1 MGMDLERIA
10 ALPCWRGPVSPRR
23 LPGGITNVNYVVE
36 DGGEKFV
43 VRVGGDI
50 PVHHVM
56 RFNELAASRA
66 ASAAGIS
73 PEVVHAEPGV
83 MVLRFVEGRVFAE
96 ADVREP
102 ANLERVV
109 GLLQRVHHD
118 IPRHLRGPVLLFW
131 VFHVIRDYGHTLI
144 EGRSRHAPRLPGL
157 IAAAEVMERAVGP
170 VELVFGHNDLLAAN
184 LIDDGTRLWLV
195 DWDYAGFGSPLFDLA
210 NLATNNQLP
219 EDLERRLLEA
229 YFDAHVGDGVWRA
242 YAAMKCASLLRETL
256 WSMVS
261 EIHSTLDFDYAAYT
275 AENLAR
281 FERTCAAVAAE
292 LELELI

>member
-1 MGMDLERIA
+1 MELARIA
-10 ALPCWRGPVSPRR
+10 ALPCWRGPVSPQR
-23 LPGGITNVNYVVE
+23 LAGGITNVNYVVE
-36 DGGEKFV
+36 DAGEKFV

-66 ASAAGIS
+66 AWAAGVS

-96 ADVREP
+96 ADLREP
-102 ANLERVV
+102 ANLGLVV
-109 GLLQRVHHD
+109 ELLKKVHRD
-118 IPRHLRGPVLLFW
+118 IPKHLRGPVLLFW

-144 EGRSRHAPRLPGL
+144 EVRSRHAPDLPRL
-157 IAAAEVMERAVGP
+157 IAAAEAMERAVGP
-170 VELVFGHNDLLAAN
+170 VEPVFGHNDLLAAN

-210 NLATNNQLP
+210 NLATNNQFP
-219 EDLERRLLEA
+219 EDLERWLLEA
-229 YFDAHVGDGVWRA
+229 YFDAAPGDGTWRA
-242 YAAMKCASLLRETL
+242 YSAMKCASLLRETL

-281 FERTCAAVAAE
+281 FEQTYAVVATE

>member
-1 MGMDLERIA
+1 MELARIA
-10 ALPCWRGPVSPRR
+10 ALPCWRGPVSPQR
-23 LPGGITNVNYVVE
+23 LAGGITNVNYVVE
-36 DGGEKFV
+36 DAGEKFV

-66 ASAAGIS
+66 AWAAGVS

-96 ADVREP
+96 ADLREP

-109 GLLQRVHHD
+109 ELLKKVHHD

-144 EGRSRHAPRLPGL
+144 EVRSRHAPDLPRL
-157 IAAAEVMERAVGP
+157 IAAAEAMERAVGP
-170 VELVFGHNDLLAAN
+170 VEPVFGHNDLLAAN
-184 LIDDGTRLWLV
+184 LIDDGTRLWLI
-195 DWDYAGFGSPLFDLA
+195 DWDYGGFGSPLFDLA
-210 NLATNNQLP
+210 NLATNNQLAD
-219 EDLERRLLEA
+219 EWERWLLEA
-229 YFDAHVGDGVWRA
+229 YFGAAVSDGVWRA
-242 YAAMKCASLLRETL
+242 YAAMKCASLLRETM

-281 FERTCAAVAAE
+281 FERTYGAVATE
-292 LELELI
+292 LEMT

>member
-1 MGMDLERIA
+1 MELARIG

-23 LPGGITNVNYVVE
+23 LVGGITNVNYVVE

-109 GLLQRVHHD
+109 GLLKRVHHD

-219 EDLERRLLEA
+219 EDLDRRLLEI
-229 YFDAHVGDGVWRA
+229 YFDAHVGDGRWRA

-281 FERTCAAVAAE
+281 FERTYAAVAAE
-292 LELELI
+292 LEMR